1 VKATDEQILAAL
13 KLHDGSRTK
22 ASQFLGITPRAF
34 ATRVSKLKDKGAA
47 VPESQYNAPTVT
59 GTSTLYG
66 ADGETR
72 LTWVKTQADKPTP
85 ETVAAA
91 VREALLGI
99 EPFKVIPA
107 PKVTLAHLLTVYPIG
122 DAHIGMYAWGEEA
135 GADYDL
141 KIAERLHLSAMSHLV
156 AASPASAEALIVDVG
171 DHEHYDNIKGETTKS
186 GNRLDMDSRYQAML
200 RVSLKVSCGMIDEA
214 LKKHQHV
221 TVFIVPG
228 NHNDILAAARQ
239 EALALV
245 YRNNPRVKIIA
256 KAGKFFYHAF
266 GKVLI
271 GMTHGDTGKPEK
283 LAGVMAVDEPQMWG
297 RSLFRYWYTGHVH
310 NKSQM
315 EVMGT
320 TWETF
325 RTLAPTDAWAHGAG
339 YRGGR
344 DMMSIV
350 HHREHGEVCR
360 HTFNPS
366 MLAAA

>member
-1 VKATDEQILAAL
+1 M
-13 KLHDGSRTK
+13 HDGSRTK

-34 ATRVSKLKDKGAA
+34 ATRVSKLKGKGTA
-47 VPESQYNAPTVT
+47 VPDSPYNAPNVT

-72 LTWVKTQADKPTP
+72 LTWVKAQADKPTP
-85 ETVAAA
+85 ESIAKA
-91 VREALLGI
+91 VREALLDVK
-99 EPFKVIPA
+99 PFKPIPA

-122 DAHIGMYAWGEEA
+122 DAHFGMYAWEEEA

-141 KIAERLHLSAMSHLV
+141 KIAERLHISAMSHLV
-156 AASPASAEALIVDVG
+156 AISPASEEALIVDVG

-186 GNRLDMDSRYQAML
+186 GNRLDMDSRYQAMI
-200 RVSLKVSCGMIDEA
+200 RVSLRVRCAFIDQA
-214 LKKHQHV
+214 LTKHKRV
-221 TVFIVPG
+221 TVCVVPG
-228 NHNDILAAARQ
+228 NHNDMGAAWVM
-239 EALALV
+239 ESLALI

-256 KAGKFFYHAF
+256 KAGKFFYYAF
-266 GKVLI
+266 GQVLI

-297 RSLFRYWYTGHVH
+297 RSAFRYWYTGHVH

-315 EVMGT
+315 EVVGT

-350 HHREHGEVCR
+350 HHKAHGEVCR

-366 MLAAA
+366 MLEAA